1 MGWQHEMDVLLDMV
15 IVVSIHVIDQI
26 MVLKSGPDR
35 TVRPEKPWTFRFCG
49 FLSFKNRSMWKKQG
63 SVQTLVGPCGSENR
77 DRFLRFERV
86 LSASAFPMNIGYT
99 GMKLWSD
106 LEEMK
111 KKWKNTKK
119 NKNQKE
125 IW

>member
-1 MGWQHEMDVLLDMV
+1 
-15 IVVSIHVIDQI
+15 
-26 MVLKSGPDR
+26 MVLKSEPDR
-35 TVRPEKPWTFRFCG
+35 TVRPEKPWTFRFCS

-63 SVQTLVGPCGSENR
+63 PVRTLVGPCGSKNR
-77 DRFLRFERV
+77 DRFLRFGRV
-86 LSASAFPMNIGYT
+86 LFASAFPMNIGYT

-111 KKWKNTKK
+111 KKWKNTKN
-119 NKNQKE
+119 NKDQKE